1 MDLWGF
7 IEWRICEGRG
17 APGGRAVQAQGQ
29 PCIGDCWL
37 CSSLAR
43 GSQIPVSLTGGFKAL
58 VQCFCLV
65 SWQKPEI
72 SVHLVLRL
80 HNFPSDLVPKLS
92 SFCKAAQLSQQSS
105 PSLAII
111 RHPEQGNSFHLSGTA
126 HPSWHRRDE
135 HRADSSALLLGV
147 PLS

>member
-7 IEWRICEGRG
+7 VEWRICEGRG

-29 PCIGDCWL
+29 PYIEDCWL

-105 PSLAII
+105 PSLATI
-111 RHPEQGNSFHLSGTA
+111 RHPEQGSSFHLSGTA

-147 PLS
+147 LLS